1 MQTGNAPEGALPQS
15 LALKP
20 MIKTGNRSSSAV
32 EDYLE
37 RIHELIESKGYA
49 RVVDIA
55 GSLGISQASV
65 TNMVKRLDAE
75 GFVRH
80 EKYRGLI
87 LTQEGEAIAKD
98 IGKRH
103 RILTDFLKLL
113 GVSSDAVERDVE
125 GMEHHLSPSSLQAI
139 ESLCSEL
146 AADAKLLDRIRE
158 RIGKSIVE
166 TGHMMTD

>member
-1 MQTGNAPEGALPQS
+1 M
-15 LALKP
+15 
-20 MIKTGNRSSSAV
+20 
-32 EDYLE
+32 E

-87 LTQEGEAIAKD
+87 LTQEGKAIAKA

-103 RILTDFLKLL
+103 RILTDFLKML
-113 GVSSDAVERDVE
+113 GVSEPEVERDVE
-125 GMEHHLSPSSLQAI
+125 GMEHHLSTSSMKAI
-139 ESLCSEL
+139 ESLCREL
-146 AADAKLLDRIRE
+146 VADENLLRRIKE
-158 RIGKSIVE
+158 
-166 TGHMMTD
+166 

>member
-1 MQTGNAPEGALPQS
+1 MPT
-15 LALKP
+15 
-20 MIKTGNRSSSAV
+20 IKTGNRSSSAV

-87 LTQEGEAIAKD
+87 LTQEGEAIAKA
-98 IGKRH
+98 IGERH
-103 RILTDFLKLL
+103 RILTDFLILL
-113 GVSSDAVERDVE
+113 GVSEPEVERDVE
-125 GMEHHLSPSSLQAI
+125 GMEHHLSTSSLEAI
-139 ESLCSEL
+139 QSLCREL
-146 AADAKLLDRIRE
+146 AADENLLRRI
-158 RIGKSIVE
+158 KA
-166 TGHMMTD
+166 